1 MSLTTTTTTPRGFR
15 DVLPEEA
22 LWREQICS
30 AVGTCFAQA
39 GYLPVETPLLEMSDL
54 LQDSDAASDVAFR
67 LFDSDGALLM
77 ARPDVTLPVAR
88 MVATRLR
95 GHDGVLRLRY
105 NAPVLRECD
114 ALTGQPR
121 QLTQLGVELIGA
133 EGLEADAETLL
144 LMAHALEAAGLQG
157 YVIAM
162 GSVRPLDTL
171 LERSGMPETWCQ
183 QARALCQRCDLIG
196 LAKLVEDV
204 GEALAP
210 AFGRALLGLPRI
222 RGGVEAVEEAREL
235 VGSCGC
241 ASECGLDEVAELY
254 GRAQAAGLR
263 GEVSI
268 DFSVMG
274 SFGYYTGMVL
284 EAYLPCLGAQLGAGG
299 RYDKMFDRYGASR
312 PAAGFSLSLDCIQT
326 ALERAAADVRPL
338 RVAVSKGSLF
348 PGAVELFR
356 QAGLDVA
363 NLPEPGRQ
371 LIIRGKDIE
380 YIIVRPS
387 DAPAF
392 VAFGGADCGICGR
405 DSLIEADLDVLELA
419 DLRFGACHFVVAEPA
434 GAQGKT
440 QENYRKLGSVRVA
453 TKYPR
458 ITRQYFARRGMEADV
473 LKFHGNIELAPLVGM
488 ADCIVDITATGTTL
502 RENNL
507 VVVDDVLDCTA
518 RFFVNPASARTDPRV
533 FELAARLEA
542 VARNAQDT
550 QGA

>member
-1 MSLTTTTTTPRGFR
+1 MSFTTTTATPRGFR

-22 LWREQICS
+22 LWREQISS
-30 AVGTCFAQA
+30 AVGACFAQA

-95 GHDGVLRLRY
+95 GCETPLRLRY

-133 EGLEADAETLL
+133 EGLEADAEILL
-144 LMAHALEAAGLQG
+144 LMARALEAAGLEG

-162 GSVRPLDTL
+162 GSVRPLDVL
-171 LERSGMPETWCQ
+171 LARSGMPDEWCQ
-183 QARALCQRCDLIG
+183 RARALCQRCDLIG
-196 LAKLVEDV
+196 LAELVGAAPTLDEDV
-204 GEALAP
+204 AQ
-210 AFGRALLGLPRI
+210 ALLGLPRI
-222 RGGVEAVEEAREL
+222 RGGAEAVERAHRLIEP
-235 VGSCGC
+235 CGC
-241 ASECGLDEVAELY
+241 VGDCRLDEVAELL
-254 GRAQAAGLR
+254 GRAQAAGLA
-263 GEVSI
+263 GDVTV

-284 EAYLPCLGAQLGAGG
+284 EAYLPRLGAQLGAGG
-299 RYDKMFDRYGASR
+299 RYDRMFERYGEAR

-326 ALERAAADVRPL
+326 ALERTTDAAARPL

-348 PGAVELFR
+348 PGAIKLF
-356 QAGLDVA
+356 QDAGLDIG
-363 NLPEPGRQ
+363 NLEEPGRQ
-371 LIIRGKDIE
+371 LIIRAKDVE
-380 YIIVRPS
+380 YIIVRPT

-405 DSLIEADLDVLELA
+405 DSLIEADMGVLELA

-434 GAQGKT
+434 GAHEKS
-440 QENYRKLGSVRVA
+440 QENYRRLGSVRVA

-458 ITRQYFARRGMEADV
+458 ITRQYFARVGMEADV

-518 RFFVNPASARTDPRV
+518 RFFANPASARTDPRV
-533 FELAARLEA
+533 FELAARLESA
-542 VARNAQDT
+542 ACNE
-550 QGA
+550 